1 MKCNEHLAKIGS
13 ICCQK
18 IIPLVFDQSYSYYE
32 QLCAFVTKLN
42 EIICAVNEQNLT
54 IADFENRLN
63 TAFQQYKS
71 EINLAFA
78 DFQIEV
84 NQQIEQFTTEI
95 RDEWR
100 IYRET
105 LNQEFSDLQTANA
118 QFKSDME
125 TAWSTYQTQINSTIS
140 NFMTAETTAR
150 TNFETAQTQRQTNFE
165 TSMTNDWTDFE
176 TAQTQRQTN
185 FETSMTND
193 WTAFQA
199 EIESEMDLAK
209 NKYYITYPGTYSGIQ
224 TDAPTIPSIAG
235 IFDFNSNIVRV
246 FRAISGKIT
255 FVKRCLY
262 GDIDSDP
269 DIPFIDGQ
277 GNPISYYVAFE
288 NPIVKEFFKPGIS
301 VIGTPSIQ
309 SGVQEIIVQSVPFI
323 TDDLFS
329 VQPELLAVYNTT
341 SPQPADIPV
350 TLNAA
355 VTPYP
360 ATNNYDYIVL
370 TFNQMKTALTI
381 TQPTG
386 ATTKLFPGFIYD
398 AFSGGIIRDPEL
410 VNLLDN
416 IIPFALQRGEYTL
429 NDQST
434 LTFDTL
440 SETKYYRYTASA
452 IGNPISGGYGII
464 VNIRFTA
471 YAVQLLF
478 SQTTASAPTQLL
490 YRLGTDMTTT
500 PNWRAWQTVGS
511 GGSSASV
518 KTLTYTGTG
527 SNTNTIVFPVTPTVI
542 LSIDGMG
549 LENGYVSLSSFRFGS
564 RAVTGSYFNTESS
577 QNGEIR
583 LRAGVDG
590 NNLTLSMGIDAGAV
604 CNVNGETYTVTYI

>member
-32 QLCAFVTKLN
+32 QLCAFATKLN

-54 IADFENRLN
+54 ISDFENRLN

-71 EINLAFA
+71 EMNLAFA

-84 NQQIEQFTTEI
+84 NQKIEEFTTEI

-105 LNQEFSDLQTANA
+105 LNLEFTELKNANTQFKNDLQTA
-118 QFKSDME
+118 
-125 TAWSTYQTQINSTIS
+125 WSAYQTQINSTIS

-150 TNFETAQTQRQTNFE
+150 TNFETAQTQRQTE
-165 TSMTNDWTDFE
+165 FE
-176 TAQTQRQTN
+176 TAQTTRQRN
-185 FETSMTND
+185 YENNLTND
-193 WTAFQA
+193 WTAFQT
-199 EIESEMDLAK
+199 EIESEMALAK
-209 NKYYITYPGTYSGIQ
+209 NKYYITYPGTYSGLQ
-224 TDAPTIPSIAG
+224 TDAPTISSIAG

-246 FRAISGKIT
+246 FKAVDGKIT
-255 FVKRCLY
+255 LVKRCIY

-269 DIPFIDGQ
+269 DIPFIDDQ
-277 GNPISYYVAFE
+277 GNPIAYYVAFE
-288 NPIVKEFFKPGIS
+288 NPAVKEFFKPGIT

-309 SGVQEIIVQSVPFI
+309 SGIQEFLVQSVPYI
-323 TDDLFS
+323 TDDLFAT
-329 VQPELLAVYNTT
+329 QPKLLALYNTT
-341 SPQPADIPV
+341 SPQPANIPV
-350 TLNAA
+350 TLNPA

-360 ATNNYDYIVL
+360 STSNYDYIVL
-370 TFNQMKTALTI
+370 TFHQMKTALTI
-381 TQPTG
+381 TQPTS

-398 AFSGGIIRDPEL
+398 AFSGGVIRDPEL

-416 IIPFALQRGEYTL
+416 IIPFVLQRGEYTL
-429 NDQST
+429 NDQSA

-452 IGNPISGGYGII
+452 IGNPVPGGYGII

-478 SQTTASAPTQLL
+478 SQTTATAPTQLL

-500 PNWRAWQTVGS
+500 PNWRAWQNVES
-511 GGSSASV
+511 GGRATV
-518 KTLTYTGTG
+518 KTLTYSGTG
-527 SNTNTIVFPVTPTVI
+527 SNTNTIVFPDTPTVI

-549 LENGYVSLSSFRFGS
+549 LQNGYVSLSSFRFGS
-564 RAVTGSYFNTESS
+564 KAVSGIYFNTESS
-577 QNGEIR
+577 LSGEIR
-583 LRAGVDG
+583 LRASVDG
-590 NNLTLSMGIDAGAV
+590 NALTLSMGNDAGSV
-604 CNVNGETYTVTYI
+604 CNVNGESYTVTYI